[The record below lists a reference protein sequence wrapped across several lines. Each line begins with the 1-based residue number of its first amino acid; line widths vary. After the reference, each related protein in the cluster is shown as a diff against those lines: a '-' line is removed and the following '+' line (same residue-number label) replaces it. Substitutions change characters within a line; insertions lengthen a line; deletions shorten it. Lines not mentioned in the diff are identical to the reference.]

1 MSDTKIVMYSVL
13 LTSNESK
20 KIKGICNLVLLIKLP
35 NNMEKVEESA
45 RTFAEVYNVH
55 RIVHVILNSSIFRKP
70 HVRCNRS
77 SFEFCGSQEI
87 LLIIGHLPLKSERR
101 LTKPK

>member
-1 MSDTKIVMYSVL
+1 MSDAKVVRYSVL

-20 KIKGICNLVLLIKLP
+20 KIKGIFNLVVLIKLP
-35 NNMEKVEESA
+35 INMEKVEEGA
-45 RTFAEVYNVH
+45 RIFMEVYNVY
-55 RIVHVILNSSIFRKP
+55 RIVHVIRSSSVFRKP
-70 HVRCNRS
+70 HVRYNRS
-77 SFEFCGSQEI
+77 SFEFYGSQEI